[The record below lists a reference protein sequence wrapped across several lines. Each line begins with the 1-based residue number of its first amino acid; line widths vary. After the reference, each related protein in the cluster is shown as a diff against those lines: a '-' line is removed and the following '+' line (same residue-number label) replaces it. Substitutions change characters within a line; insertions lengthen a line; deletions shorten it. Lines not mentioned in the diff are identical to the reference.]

1 MKRGFTLIEITI
13 VVAIIAL
20 LAAITIPQILR
31 ARLVQNEALAQ
42 ATLRTIATALENY
55 AVANKGQYPT
65 DINSQLICVTPKYLD
80 KNYFSEYNINRPYQG
95 YFYAVVNIT
104 SAGYNIVARPQACST
119 GETPGTGSKSYTI
132 TTGGVLSTD
141 TICTDTAP

>member
-1 MKRGFTLIEITI
+1 MKRGFTLIEIMI

-20 LAAITIPQILR
+20 LAAIAIPQVLR
-31 ARLVQNEALAQ
+31 ARLVQNEAAAQ
-42 ATLRTIATALENY
+42 VTLRTVATAFENY

-65 DINSQLICVTPKYLD
+65 DINSQLVGVTPKYLD
-80 KNYFSEYNINRPYQG
+80 KNYFNEYNVNKPYQG
-95 YFYAVVNIT
+95 YFYAIVNI
-104 SAGYNIVARPQACST
+104 SGAGYNVVARPQVCSA
-119 GETPGTGSKSYTI
+119 GGTPGTGSKSYTI